1 MARLREAHRSSE
13 TLTQSITNLLKIP
26 KVLPY
31 LLRPS
36 VRLEAK
42 GVSRKHLAALAI
54 VLGDADFAL
63 SRPNTGAE
71 TQMFEVVGAEVKSPW
86 ALIAVV
92 ARALFD
98 THWRDDAKITTTQ
111 IREGKVYSRSRAIAM
126 TLDGEIVRLA
136 SPAQVKLLV
145 NGLRVLVSAPILS
158 EHAVQEAKLAM
169 LHPTMPS
176 TSF

>member
-1 MARLREAHRSSE
+1 
-13 TLTQSITNLLKIP
+13 
-26 KVLPY
+26 
-31 LLRPS
+31 
-36 VRLEAK
+36 
-42 GVSRKHLAALAI
+42 
-54 VLGDADFAL
+54 
-63 SRPNTGAE
+63 
-71 TQMFEVVGAEVKSPW
+71 MFEVVGAEVKSPW